1 MTLPF
6 TLERLN
12 AHSVLFSLP
21 LPVTPHYP
29 THFRHLQDALHRTYP
44 HCRDTVAGYR
54 NLLAI
59 FGDTAPH
66 DAELAAF
73 LANLPDAPA
82 DTDTQTLTI
91 PVCYHPELAP
101 DLETLAQSKHL
112 TVAELIALHTA
123 PTYTVHAIGFI
134 PGFPFLG
141 DVDERIA
148 APRHGEPRREVAAG
162 SVGIAGRQT
171 GIYPKNSPGGWQL
184 IGRTPLT
191 LYQPESGLY
200 SRFSV
205 GMHVRFT
212 PISLD
217 DYHARRL

>member
-1 MTLPF
+1 MSPAYTLK
-6 TLERLN
+6 RLN
-12 AHSVLFSLP
+12 AQSVLFALP

-29 THFRHLQDALHRTYP
+29 EYFRHLQDALRREYP
-44 HCRDTVAGYR
+44 HCRDLIAGYR

-59 FGDTAPH
+59 FHHAAPS
-66 DAELAAF
+66 DDELSAF
-73 LANLPDAPA
+73 LAKLTDAPA
-82 DTDTQTLTI
+82 DTAPQTLTI

-101 DLETLAQSKHL
+101 DLESLAHSKHL

-123 PTYTVHAIGFI
+123 PTYIVHAIGFI

-141 DVDERIA
+141 EVDERLA

-171 GIYPKNSPGGWQL
+171 GIYPIASPGGWQL

-191 LYQPESGLY
+191 LYDPQNDLY

-205 GMHVRFT
+205 GMRVRFT